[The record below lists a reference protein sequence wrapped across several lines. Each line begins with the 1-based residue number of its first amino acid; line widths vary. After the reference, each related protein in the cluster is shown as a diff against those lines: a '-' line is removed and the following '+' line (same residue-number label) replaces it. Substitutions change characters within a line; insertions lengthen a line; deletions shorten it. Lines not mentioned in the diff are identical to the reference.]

1 MSGGGINSPIS
12 ISNGQLE
19 ALRRIILKTVNKNQV
34 LILSHIPQVPT
45 SITSVL
51 RNISKKYNISLSTL
65 RMNAQTLKEMN
76 LITYG
81 EGSEFSGVELTE
93 LGRFIANLTDGEET
107 SILGNMVKT
116 ATGLRPLGS
125 VLKGLRQKVLR
136 MVAEAGSGH
145 LGASLSTID
154 ILAVLYGVKMR
165 HDPTNPEW
173 EERDRLVLSK
183 GHAAPALYAILAE
196 AGYFPPDELNSLRKL
211 GGLLQGH
218 PEKTIP
224 GVDASTGSLG
234 QGLSIAVGMALA
246 AKMDGAIHKIYTII
260 GDGELNE
267 GQIWEAA
274 LTGGHYKLDNLV
286 AIVDRNK
293 FQLSGRTEEI
303 KAIEPVGEKWKS
315 FGWEVVEADGND
327 PPSILDALDVCALT
341 KGKPNVIIARTT
353 KGKGV
358 SFMEGNKF
366 SKAVPDALELARAL
380 AELA

>member
-1 MSGGGINSPIS
+1 MCGINAPIPIS
-12 ISNGQLE
+12 DAQLDD
-19 ALRRIILKTVNKNQV
+19 LRRIILKTVNKDQV
-34 LILSHIPQVPT
+34 LILSNIPRVPT

-51 RNISKKYNISLSTL
+51 RNISRRYNVPLSTL
-65 RMNAQTLKEMN
+65 RKNSQILKGMN

-81 EGSEFSGVELTE
+81 EASDFSGVELTE
-93 LGRFIANLTDGEET
+93 LGRFITELTAGEEP
-107 SILGNMVKT
+107 SLLGTMVQT
-116 ATGLRPLGS
+116 VSGLRPLGT
-125 VLKGLRQKVLR
+125 VLKGLRQRVLR

-145 LGASLSTID
+145 LGASLSVID
-154 ILAVLYGVKMR
+154 ILAVLYFVKMR
-165 HDPTNPEW
+165 HDPSNPEW

-183 GHAAPALYAILAE
+183 GHAAPALYAVLAE
-196 AGYFPPDELNSLRKL
+196 AGYFPQEELVSLRRL

-218 PEKTIP
+218 PEIQIP

-246 AKMDGAIHKIYTII
+246 AKMDEAPHKVYTII
-260 GDGELNE
+260 GDGELDE

-274 LTGGHYKLDNLV
+274 LTAGHHGLDNLV
-286 AIVDRNK
+286 AIVDRNQ
-293 FQLSGRTEEI
+293 FQLTGRTEEI

-327 PPSILDALDVCALT
+327 PPSILDALDVCDLT
-341 KGKPNVIIARTT
+341 GGKPSAIIAHTT

-366 SKAVPDALELARAL
+366 SKSIPDASELARAL

>member
-1 MSGGGINSPIS
+1 MCGINAPIPIS
-12 ISNGQLE
+12 DAQLDD
-19 ALRRIILKTVNKNQV
+19 LRRIILKTVNKDQV
-34 LILSHIPQVPT
+34 LILSNIPRVPT

-51 RNISKKYNISLSTL
+51 RNISRRYNVPLSTL
-65 RMNAQTLKEMN
+65 RRNSQILKGMN

-81 EGSEFSGVELTE
+81 EASDFSGVELTE
-93 LGRFIANLTDGEET
+93 LGRFITELTAGEEP
-107 SILGNMVKT
+107 SLLGTMVQT
-116 ATGLRPLGS
+116 VSGLRPLGT
-125 VLKGLRQKVLR
+125 VLKGLRQRVLR

-145 LGASLSTID
+145 LGASLSVID
-154 ILAVLYGVKMR
+154 ILAVLYFVKMR
-165 HDPTNPEW
+165 HDPSNPEW

-183 GHAAPALYAILAE
+183 GHAAPALYAVLAE
-196 AGYFPPDELNSLRKL
+196 AGYFPQEELVSLRRL

-218 PEKTIP
+218 PEIQIP

-246 AKMDGAIHKIYTII
+246 AKMDEAPHKVYTII
-260 GDGELNE
+260 GDGELDE

-274 LTGGHYKLDNLV
+274 LTAGHHGLDNLV
-286 AIVDRNK
+286 AIVDRNQ
-293 FQLSGRTEEI
+293 FQLTGRTEEI

-327 PPSILDALDVCALT
+327 PPSILDALDVCDLT
-341 KGKPNVIIARTT
+341 GGKPSAIIAHTT

-366 SKAVPDALELARAL
+366 SKSIPDASELARAL

>member
-1 MSGGGINSPIS
+1 MCGINAPIPIS
-12 ISNGQLE
+12 DAQLDD
-19 ALRRIILKTVNKNQV
+19 LRRIILKTVNKDQV
-34 LILSHIPQVPT
+34 LILSNIPRVPT

-51 RNISKKYNISLSTL
+51 RNISRRYNVPLSTL
-65 RMNAQTLKEMN
+65 RRNAQILKSMN

-81 EGSEFSGVELTE
+81 EASDFSGVELTE
-93 LGRFIANLTDGEET
+93 LGRFITELTAGEEP
-107 SILGNMVKT
+107 SLLGTMVQT
-116 ATGLRPLGS
+116 VSGLRPLGP
-125 VLKGLRQKVLR
+125 VLKGLRQRVLR

-145 LGASLSTID
+145 LGASLSVID
-154 ILAVLYGVKMR
+154 ILAVLYFVKMR
-165 HDPTNPEW
+165 HDPSNPEW

-183 GHAAPALYAILAE
+183 GHAAPALYAVLAE
-196 AGYFPPDELNSLRKL
+196 AGYFPQEELVSLRRL

-218 PEKTIP
+218 PEIQIP

-246 AKMDGAIHKIYTII
+246 AKMDEAPHKVYTII
-260 GDGELNE
+260 GDGELDE

-274 LTGGHYKLDNLV
+274 LTAGHHGLDNLV
-286 AIVDRNK
+286 AIVDRNQ
-293 FQLSGRTEEI
+293 FQLTGRTEEI

-327 PPSILDALDVCALT
+327 PPSILDALDVCDLT
-341 KGKPNVIIARTT
+341 GGKPSAIIAHTT

-366 SKAVPDALELARAL
+366 SKSIPDASELARAL

>member
-1 MSGGGINSPIS
+1 VCGINAPIPIS
-12 ISNGQLE
+12 DAQLDD
-19 ALRRIILKTVNKNQV
+19 LRRIILKTVNKDQV
-34 LILSHIPQVPT
+34 LILSNIPRVPT

-51 RNISKKYNISLSTL
+51 RNISRRYNVPLSTL
-65 RMNAQTLKEMN
+65 RRNSQILKGMN

-81 EGSEFSGVELTE
+81 EASDFSGVELTE
-93 LGRFIANLTDGEET
+93 LGRFITELTAGEEP
-107 SILGNMVKT
+107 SLLGTMVQT
-116 ATGLRPLGS
+116 VSGLRPLGT
-125 VLKGLRQKVLR
+125 VLKGLRQRVLR

-145 LGASLSTID
+145 LGASLSVID
-154 ILAVLYGVKMR
+154 ILAVLYFVKMR
-165 HDPTNPEW
+165 HDPSNPEW

-183 GHAAPALYAILAE
+183 GHAAPALYAVLAE
-196 AGYFPPDELNSLRKL
+196 AGYFPQEELVSLRRL

-218 PEKTIP
+218 PEIQIP

-246 AKMDGAIHKIYTII
+246 AKMDEAPHKVYTII
-260 GDGELNE
+260 GDGELDE

-274 LTGGHYKLDNLV
+274 LTAGHHGLDNLV
-286 AIVDRNK
+286 AIVDRNQ
-293 FQLSGRTEEI
+293 FQLTGRTEEI

-327 PPSILDALDVCALT
+327 PPSILDALDVCDLT
-341 KGKPNVIIARTT
+341 GGKPSAIIAHTT

-366 SKAVPDALELARAL
+366 SKSIPDASELARAL

>member
-1 MSGGGINSPIS
+1 MCGINAPIPIS
-12 ISNGQLE
+12 DAQLDD
-19 ALRRIILKTVNKNQV
+19 LRRIILKTVNKDQV
-34 LILSHIPQVPT
+34 LILSNIPRVPT

-51 RNISKKYNISLSTL
+51 RNISRRYNVPLSTL
-65 RMNAQTLKEMN
+65 RKNSQILKGMN

-81 EGSEFSGVELTE
+81 EASDFSGVELTE
-93 LGRFIANLTDGEET
+93 LGRFITELTAGEEP
-107 SILGNMVKT
+107 SLLGTMVQT
-116 ATGLRPLGS
+116 VSGLRPLGT
-125 VLKGLRQKVLR
+125 VLKGLRQRVLR

-145 LGASLSTID
+145 LGASLSVID
-154 ILAVLYGVKMR
+154 ILAVLYFVKMR
-165 HDPTNPEW
+165 HDPSNPEW

-183 GHAAPALYAILAE
+183 GHAAPALYAVLAE
-196 AGYFPPDELNSLRKL
+196 AGYFPQEELVSLRRL

-218 PEKTIP
+218 PEIQIP

-246 AKMDGAIHKIYTII
+246 AKMDEASHKVYTII
-260 GDGELNE
+260 GDGELDE

-274 LTGGHYKLDNLV
+274 LTAGHHGLDNLV
-286 AIVDRNK
+286 AIVDRNQ
-293 FQLSGRTEEI
+293 FQLTGRTEEI

-327 PPSILDALDVCALT
+327 PPSILDALDVCDLT
-341 KGKPNVIIARTT
+341 GGKPSAIIAHTT

-366 SKAVPDALELARAL
+366 SKSIPDASELARAL

>member
-1 MSGGGINSPIS
+1 MCGINAPIPIS
-12 ISNGQLE
+12 DAQLDD
-19 ALRRIILKTVNKNQV
+19 LRRIILKTVNKDQV
-34 LILSHIPQVPT
+34 LILSNIPRVPT

-51 RNISKKYNISLSTL
+51 RNISRRYNVPLSTL
-65 RMNAQTLKEMN
+65 RRNSQILKGMN

-81 EGSEFSGVELTE
+81 EASDFSGVELTE
-93 LGRFIANLTDGEET
+93 LGRFITELTAGEEP
-107 SILGNMVKT
+107 SLLGTMVQT
-116 ATGLRPLGS
+116 VSGLRPLGT
-125 VLKGLRQKVLR
+125 VLKGLRQRVLR

-145 LGASLSTID
+145 LGASLSVID
-154 ILAVLYGVKMR
+154 ILAVLYFVKMR
-165 HDPTNPEW
+165 HDPSNPEW

-183 GHAAPALYAILAE
+183 GHAAPALYAVLAE
-196 AGYFPPDELNSLRKL
+196 AGYFPQEELVSLRRL

-218 PEKTIP
+218 PEIQIP

-246 AKMDGAIHKIYTII
+246 AKMDGAPHKVYTII
-260 GDGELNE
+260 GDGELDE

-274 LTGGHYKLDNLV
+274 LTAGHHGLDNLV
-286 AIVDRNK
+286 AIVDRNQ
-293 FQLSGRTEEI
+293 FQLTGRTEEI

-341 KGKPNVIIARTT
+341 EGKPSAIIAHTT

-366 SKAVPDALELARAL
+366 SKSIPDASELARAL